1 MTDSGTLLS
10 LIRQVR
16 AQRSSQPDALE
27 GERQRLEGSL
37 IDFVEEA
44 WPFIDAAP
52 YEPNWAIDALCEHLQ
67 AVTEGRISRLLINFP
82 PRCGKTIITSTD
94 ADRRCGGQG
103 TDLHP
108 TAEAITRPVSDMTNA
123 ELAALEARMIVIPAS
138 LALEASAGADNA
150 EGEESDNA
158 DGEAET
164 VLRR

>member
-1 MTDSGTLLS
+1 MTEPATLVQ

-16 AQRSSQPDALE
+16 AQRHATDALE
-27 GERQRLEGSL
+27 GERLRLEGSL
-37 IDFVEEA
+37 IEFVEEA

-52 YEPNWAIDALCEHLQ
+52 YQPNWAIDALCEHLQ

-82 PRCGKTIITSTD
+82 PRSAKTIIRPRN
-94 ADRRCGGQG
+94 AYRRCAGQG
-103 TDLHP
+103 TDLHL
-108 TAEAITRPVSDMTNA
+108 AADAITRRLSDMTNA
-123 ELAALEARMIVIPAS
+123 ELSALEARTIAIPAS

-158 DGEAET
+158 DSEAET